1 MAAFRRHIYK
11 QDIEKKK
18 STDQLPPFNTMMSAT
33 DVSVIKLPY
42 FHHKGKLI
50 SKSVI
55 SEGANLPRVD
65 S

>member
-11 QDIEKKK
+11 QDIEKK
-18 STDQLPPFNTMMSAT
+18 SIDQLPPFNTMMSAA
-33 DVSVIKLPY
+33 DVSVIKLPC

-55 SEGANLPRVD
+55 REGANVPRVD